1 MCPVKKL
8 KRIILIVSIILIGCS
23 SAADLPTPDKIGEKE
38 RLRIIS
44 GKQAAQV
51 VNRMHGQ
58 SVASEANVI
67 AEYGEGEKKDI
78 LYLSRYIDSKAAQ
91 EAFDLMIEK
100 MAVAKKSPFFHLMP
114 IGKYQQKVYMTLG
127 MGAVHFIYPSDRYLL
142 WFQTFQSFGTELP
155 QQLLELYPI

>member
-1 MCPVKKL
+1 MYPTKKF
-8 KRIILIVSIILIGCS
+8 KRIGLIVSIILIGCS

-38 RLRIIS
+38 RLRVIS

-58 SVASEANVI
+58 SVASDANVI

-78 LYLSRYIDSKAAQ
+78 LYLSRYTDSKAAQ

-100 MAVAKKSPFFHLMP
+100 MAVAKESPFFHLMP

-127 MGAVHFIYPSDRYLL
+127 MGDIYCGFKPSNPLGPNCHSRY
-142 WFQTFQSFGTELP
+142 
-155 QQLLELYPI
+155 